1 MAQQTINMTRNELK
15 QMWFNLP
22 TQTKVTK
29 TILVEMDKY
38 EGRKGQGTVQITS
51 DGPDGFSQFKTHQEF
66 PLQYALDRIEES
78 KGCEYKD
85 LSEYKLVIK

>member
-1 MAQQTINMTRNELK
+1 MTRNELK

-22 TQTKVTK
+22 TSNVVTK

-38 EGRKGQGTVQITS
+38 KDRVGQGTVQITK

-66 PLQYALDRIEES
+66 PMEYALDRE
-78 KGCEYKD
+78 EYK
-85 LSEYKLVIK
+85 SGEYKLVIK

>member
-1 MAQQTINMTRNELK
+1 MTRNELK

-22 TQTKVTK
+22 TSNVVTK

-51 DGPDGFSQFKTHQEF
+51 DGPDGFSQFKTHQKF

-85 LSEYKLVIK
+85 LSEYQLVIK